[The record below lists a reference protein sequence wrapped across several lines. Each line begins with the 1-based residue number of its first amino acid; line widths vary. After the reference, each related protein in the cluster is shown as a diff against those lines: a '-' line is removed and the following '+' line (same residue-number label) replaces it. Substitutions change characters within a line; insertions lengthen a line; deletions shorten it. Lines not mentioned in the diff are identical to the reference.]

1 MPEWV
6 WALRAHLLERLL
18 ELVQLV
24 KAQGL
29 QVNPAIVHACG
40 CGADARAVRAQQKQL
55 TTKASAVVGVRV

>member
-1 MPEWV
+1 V

-40 CGADARAVRAQQKQL
+40 CGADGCGACPGPFALNK
-55 TTKASAVVGVRV
+55 SS